1 MTRVRITLTLTFAL
15 LAVSAFGRK
24 ADVPPTPASPAVIT
38 ANPGTLLWNDP
49 ATWSTGA
56 VPGDGAVV
64 RIGSGSTV
72 TLRGDSARI
81 KWIEVVGT
89 GRLALSFSLSSRLFV
104 ETLFVDGTAA
114 FTLNPALPQ
123 TQTAQVIFI
132 SSGPIDTTWDK
143 SQISRGLIAEGR
155 VTVLGAAKTPF
166 CQVTNDVIKNVT
178 NTLTVTPVPQNWV
191 PNVDEIVLTGSYF
204 RRNAPLQDE
213 RRKIVGITVNGST
226 ATITVDS
233 PFSNDHLHVAQGM
246 NLHVAN
252 VTRNV
257 VFRSE
262 STANVYDRGHV
273 ILEHRDTDI
282 EQAAFVN
289 LGRTDKS
296 RPLNDVIYD
305 ATNVVVKK
313 PLTPGN
319 NPRGR
324 YAVHVHET
332 EENPAYAPWTTPP
345 ATAPTIVKGCV
356 VDGTV
361 GWGFVNHSSFVDFRD
376 DVAVNFTG
384 SGFVTEGGDELGNF
398 INDIA
403 IHGTGDGVYRKV
415 RLNFGNLSRP
425 QPFADFAFSG
435 HGFWFSGPALRV
447 SGIVANSCNGDGVI
461 WHATGTVDVLATA
474 DAFTG
479 GTGYPNGR
487 YHWFPDDWIPVVYAG
502 YPGYSSSFKPRHW
515 IDPNPALTAK
525 HAVVA
530 DLPILQSDNIDSY
543 ANLIGF
549 RPRFVNHDSVD
560 FYDEV
565 PVGQPAGQMK
575 KFGYDSQIAF
585 AAGTSNNRSVP
596 TRITQTIGSISNPA
610 LGLRLW
616 NNEEAMG
623 LRYVDKTSWYS
634 VKAVNRLDF
643 DETAPSNDPGV
654 NPNYGIEMFFALLG
668 QTFTSLSLDGYELA
682 TWLSNGAN
690 SGNVTFI
697 SPVPPANYAAD
708 GTWSTTAAAPANPRT
723 DPPSGTS
730 IVVRWDA
737 VASATRYLV
746 RYRAA
751 GAQQWRFASPAGTA
765 TSVALSG
772 LSLHTTYQFQV
783 IAGVTNGIST
793 WSDKTKTFV
802 IP

>member
-1 MTRVRITLTLTFAL
+1 
-15 LAVSAFGRK
+15 
-24 ADVPPTPASPAVIT
+24 
-38 ANPGTLLWNDP
+38 
-49 ATWSTGA
+49 
-56 VPGDGAVV
+56 
-64 RIGSGSTV
+64 
-72 TLRGDSARI
+72 
-81 KWIEVVGT
+81 VVGT

-114 FTLNPALPQ
+114 FTLNPALPAAQ
-123 TQTAQVIFI
+123 SAQVIFI
-132 SSGPIDTTWDK
+132 SSGPIDTNWDK

-155 VTVLGAAKTPF
+155 VTVLGASKTPF

-178 NTLTVTPVPQNWV
+178 STLTVTPVPQNWV

-213 RRKIVGITVNGST
+213 RRKIIGIAVNGST
-226 ATITVDS
+226 ATVTVDS
-233 PFSNDHLHVAQGM
+233 PFSNNHLHVAQGM

-257 VFRSE
+257 VFKSE

-273 ILEHRDTDI
+273 ILEHRDSDI

-305 ATNVVVKK
+305 AANVLVKK
-313 PLTPGN
+313 PATPGN

-332 EENPAYAPWTTPP
+332 EKNPAYPAWTTPP
-345 ATAPTIVKGCV
+345 ATPPTIVKGCV

-361 GWGFVNHSSFVDFRD
+361 GWGFVNHSSYVDFRD

-403 IHGTGDGVYRKV
+403 IHGTGDGQYRKV
-415 RLNFGNLSRP
+415 RLNFGNLARP

-461 WHATGTVDVLATA
+461 WHTTGTVDVFGTA

-479 GTGYPNGR
+479 LTGYPNGR
-487 YHWFPDDWIPVVYAG
+487 YHWFPDDWIPVVYNG
-502 YPGYSSSFKPRHW
+502 YPGYSAAFKPRHW
-515 IDPNPALTAK
+515 SDPGGSAK
-525 HAVVA
+525 HAIVA
-530 DLPILQSDNIDSY
+530 DLPILQCDNIDSY

-565 PVGQPAGQMK
+565 PVGQTVPDPQKK
-575 KFGYDSQIAF
+575 KFGYDSQIVF
-585 AAGTSNNRSVP
+585 AAGASDNRSVP
-596 TRITQTIGSISNPA
+596 TRITQTIGSVTDPN

-634 VKAVNRLDF
+634 VKAINRLDF
-643 DETAPSNDPGV
+643 DEMTPSNDPGV
-654 NPNYGIEMFFALLG
+654 GPNYGIEMFFALPG
-668 QTFTSLSLDGYELA
+668 QTFNSLLIDGYELA
-682 TWLSNGAN
+682 TWQSNGVN
-690 SGNVTFI
+690 SGNVTFVTKT
-697 SPVPPANYAAD
+697 PLNFAAD
-708 GTWSTTAAAPANPRT
+708 GTWSTTPAAPANPRT
-723 DPPSGTS
+723 DTQLGQS

-737 VASATRYLV
+737 VPSATRYLV
-746 RYRAA
+746 RYRPL
-751 GAQQWRFASPAGTA
+751 GAQQWQFASPGTA
-765 TSVALSG
+765 TNITLSG
-772 LSLHTTYQFQV
+772 LALHTTYQYQV
-783 IAGVTNGIST
+783 IAGVTNGISS
-793 WSDKTKTFV
+793 WSDKTKTFL